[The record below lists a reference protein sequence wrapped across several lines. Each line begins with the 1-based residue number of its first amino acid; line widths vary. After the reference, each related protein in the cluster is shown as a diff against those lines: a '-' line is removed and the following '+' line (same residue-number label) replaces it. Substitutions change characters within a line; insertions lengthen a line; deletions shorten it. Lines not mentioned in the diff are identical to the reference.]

1 MELRLALAL
10 LLLVV
15 LASMVVSVYNQFRVL
30 REVVVEDFLLS
41 YEEHSASL
49 VLEVTISNYAAR
61 PLDVY
66 ILAARLNY
74 RGSSIAVLQDGA
86 RMYVEPGST
95 TTLNLTLTLLVPQH
109 EALEALKG
117 DKGPLEVELEIGVPA
132 KVLGYTVLKLPVT
145 IRALKV

>member
-1 MELRLALAL
+1 LGLRLALAL

-15 LASMVVSVYNQFRVL
+15 IASMVVSVYDQLRVL

-41 YEEHSASL
+41 YEERSASL
-49 VLEVTISNYAAR
+49 VLEVAISNHAAS

-66 ILAARLNY
+66 ILAVRLNY
-74 RGSSIAVLQDGA
+74 RGSSIAVLQDGVRVYA
-86 RMYVEPGST
+86 EPGST

-109 EALEALKG
+109 EALEALQG
-117 DKGPLEVELEIGVPA
+117 DGGPLEVELEIGVPA
-132 KVLGYTVLKLPVT
+132 KVLTYTVLKLPVT